1 MEAATHEGGGKCAS
15 MRRGGGGEREATGD
29 FEGMRTGYYPRTNM
43 MMQLM
48 AVLFFV
54 ICGTSAEILPTS
66 PALHEQV
73 RQGSYIGAIRLRG
86 GGGERKFEVEHRLF
100 VANLP
105 KTLNDEGL
113 KKAFEPFGKVLEAK
127 VHTYQDQ
134 TRGILRVLQVM
145 LDIETGMS
153 RRMGYV
159 KYADGRSVLE
169 AIEEMHDTVMLAA
182 CDLVTIAVL
191 AYRL

>member
-1 MEAATHEGGGKCAS
+1 
-15 MRRGGGGEREATGD
+15 
-29 FEGMRTGYYPRTNM
+29 
-43 MMQLM
+43 
-48 AVLFFV
+48 
-54 ICGTSAEILPTS
+54 
-66 PALHEQV
+66 
-73 RQGSYIGAIRLRG
+73 
-86 GGGERKFEVEHRLF
+86 EVEHRLF

-127 VHTYQDQ
+127 V
-134 TRGILRVLQVM
+134 M

-169 AIEEMHDTVMLAA
+169 AIEEMH
-182 CDLVTIAVL
+182 
-191 AYRL
+191 